1 MFRITNPQSKAIEP
15 GGNTDGLAKY
25 VERACSTSSRRL
37 IVPCTLGSRIACSPG
52 SGRRSGNS
60 LVFLIVHR
68 VRMRGPSAPIGAA
81 AIVAGLLV
89 LGAVDP
95 HASQDQ
101 SPSSPAGRAAHRDF
115 VFSAGGCELGP
126 EFCAA
131 SGPRGWA
138 AGEVELVSA
147 ALDEIAATDLGR
159 RIIERS
165 LANGFNTIRRFT
177 RAARPDPAGGYQVD
191 AATVATAHHDDRTS
205 VKTIDL
211 TDRFFERRSL
221 RDQFSGPPGYLLTTE
236 ILAHELVHGVD
247 ADQRYSGTVTFR
259 QSVRLGMPAA
269 LQADVDAANAERSR
283 LVEQGRHADDWY
295 ASRLFAIVRLR
306 GRLPSLHA
314 LEGYREAFAEI
325 GAHLVLDRNTR
336 SQFEPRVIQYVERSV
351 AEPPAQ
357 GRER

>member
-1 MFRITNPQSKAIEP
+1 
-15 GGNTDGLAKY
+15 
-25 VERACSTSSRRL
+25 
-37 IVPCTLGSRIACSPG
+37 
-52 SGRRSGNS
+52 
-60 LVFLIVHR
+60 
-68 VRMRGPSAPIGAA
+68 
-81 AIVAGLLV
+81 
-89 LGAVDP
+89 
-95 HASQDQ
+95 
-101 SPSSPAGRAAHRDF
+101 
-115 VFSAGGCELGP
+115 
-126 EFCAA
+126 
-131 SGPRGWA
+131 
-138 AGEVELVSA
+138 VSA

-236 ILAHELVHGVD
+236 ILAHELVHAVD